1 MAKPDLFKELQDTL
15 RTYKNEHNV
24 DLSHNQGATIH
35 GKTYPAMH
43 KLVFLDLT
51 KPGNQSHN
59 KIDLHIPLEN
69 GHRVSIRNRYDD
81 HKLIYLQEFPTKYM
95 HGDGNFHHGFHSLY
109 EDSHESIDATAD
121 QMGFGILERH
131 NNNPED
137 FHNIIKRFSKAPST
151 GFRATTNSHQE
162 DYKLQMNQEE
172 LQAAHKALTGKDEV
186 SLFKKLLPPHIIGVW
201 GVDHSTTIHPYTG
214 LYHYNTNTEQLRK
227 VEESS

>member
-43 KLVFLDLT
+43 KLVFLDVT
-51 KPGNQSHN
+51 KPGRQSN
-59 KIDLHIPLEN
+59 NTIDLHIPLEN
-69 GHRVSIRNRYDD
+69 GHRVRFRNRDD
-81 HKLIYLQEFPTKYM
+81 DNKMIYYQEFPTKYM

-151 GFRATTNSHQE
+151 GFTASSRSVPHP
-162 DYKLQMNQEE
+162 YKLQLNQED
-172 LQAAHKALTGKDEV
+172 LQTAHKALIGKDEISV
-186 SLFKKLLPPHIIGVW
+186 FKKLLPPHMIGVW
-201 GVDHSTTIHPYTG
+201 GVHHGEPSDPYTG
-214 LYHYNTNTEQLRK
+214 LYHYNINTEQLRK